1 MKKKNNYIPLIV
13 SFVLIV
19 LISIGGVF
27 FFSSNFRNENGFS
40 YDPPFSWDQ
49 ITKGKASK
57 SSCVLASRV
66 EAETDEELEELFSL
80 WKMTKSDENY
90 NRILRKYEII
100 DSGSL
105 EGALNYYEGFG
116 YMPYEGSTKSEY
128 AIVTYYYFFS
138 SKGKLIFKLTD
149 WGTAEKISVDL
160 GDDVSTYVYI
170 P

>member
-1 MKKKNNYIPLIV
+1 MCGTLRCEAR
-13 SFVLIV
+13 
-19 LISIGGVF
+19 GVF
-27 FFSSNFRNENGFS
+27 LLIIALFQVDRNYTELL
-40 YDPPFSWDQ
+40 
-49 ITKGKASK
+49 GKASK